1 MTEEVHWQRL
11 AAELDRIAAS
21 GRQVDFW
28 LRDDDA
34 AEPTVALD
42 RLLSLVDRHGLA
54 VVLAVPPA
62 LTDEALARRL
72 DGLAH
77 VSIAVHGWA
86 HRNHA
91 PPEEKKQELGAHRP
105 RAAVLHE
112 LELGYDRLRTL
123 FPVGFVPMLV
133 PPWNRIDK
141 SLLDAL
147 PEIGFTVLS
156 VFGPEKPSPFK
167 LANTHVDVMD
177 WRGTRGC
184 RDHASIVAD
193 IITRFRQVCGD
204 VEERADQKGRTI
216 GVLTHHLVH
225 DEGVWAFLE
234 KLFAATSR
242 HPACRWLAGREITT
256 AR

>member
-1 MTEEVHWQRL
+1 MSEEIHWRRL
-11 AAELDRIAAS
+11 AAELDRVAAS

-34 AEPTVALD
+34 AEPTPALD
-42 RLLSLVDRHGLA
+42 HLLSLVDRHALP

-62 LTDEALARRL
+62 QAGDALARRL
-72 DGLAH
+72 DGLEG

-105 RAAVLHE
+105 RATVLHE
-112 LELGYDRLRTL
+112 LERGHSRLQTL
-123 FPVGFVPMLV
+123 FPGSFVAMLV
-133 PPWNRIDK
+133 PPWNRIDPA
-141 SLLDAL
+141 LLDGL
-147 PEIGFTVLS
+147 PDIGFNALS

-167 LANTHVDVMD
+167 LVNTHVDVMD

-184 RDHASIVAD
+184 RDHALIVAD
-193 IITRFRQVCGD
+193 ILARLRQVSGD
-204 VEERADQKGRTI
+204 VEERTDQKGRTI

-234 KLFAATSR
+234 KLFAATGR
-242 HPACRWLAGREITT
+242 HPACRWLAGADVIGR
-256 AR
+256 

>member
-1 MTEEVHWQRL
+1 MTEEIHWQRL
-11 AAELDRIAAS
+11 AAELDRLEAS
-21 GRQVDFW
+21 GRPVDFW

-34 AEPTVALD
+34 AEPTRALD
-42 RLLSLVDRHGLA
+42 RLLSLVDRHALP

-62 LTDEALARRL
+62 QTGEALARRL
-72 DGLAH
+72 GGLAD

-91 PPEEKKQELGAHRP
+91 PPAEKKQELGAHRP
-105 RAAVLHE
+105 RATVLHE

-123 FPVGFVPMLV
+123 FPSGFVPMLV
-133 PPWNRIDK
+133 PPWNRIDNT
-141 SLLDAL
+141 LLDGL
-147 PEIGFTVLS
+147 PDIGFKVLS
-156 VFGPEKPSPFK
+156 VFGPEKPSTFK
-167 LANTHVDVMD
+167 LVNTHVDVMD

-184 RDHASIVAD
+184 RDHALIVSD
-193 IITRFRQVCGD
+193 IIARLRQVTGD
-204 VEERADQKGRTI
+204 VEERAEQKGRTI

-225 DEGVWAFLE
+225 DEGVWTFLE

-242 HPACRWLAGREITT
+242 HPACCWLAGREIT